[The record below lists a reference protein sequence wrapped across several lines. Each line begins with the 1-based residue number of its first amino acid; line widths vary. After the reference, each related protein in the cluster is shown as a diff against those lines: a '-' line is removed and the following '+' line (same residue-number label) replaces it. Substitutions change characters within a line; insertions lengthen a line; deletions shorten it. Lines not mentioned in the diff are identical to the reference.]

1 MTDLPTTIR
10 TILARELC
18 LDPGQ
23 ITPDSELEAL
33 DVDSLDLAL
42 IADEIDALLAIDV
55 TPEELD
61 AAVTVA
67 DVIRVV
73 MEKGG
78 AVA

>member
-23 ITPDSELEAL
+23 ITPESELEEL
-33 DVDSLDLAL
+33 GVDSLDLAL
-42 IADEIDALLAIDV
+42 IADEIDALLGIDV

-73 MEKGG
+73 MEKGRM
-78 AVA
+78 VA